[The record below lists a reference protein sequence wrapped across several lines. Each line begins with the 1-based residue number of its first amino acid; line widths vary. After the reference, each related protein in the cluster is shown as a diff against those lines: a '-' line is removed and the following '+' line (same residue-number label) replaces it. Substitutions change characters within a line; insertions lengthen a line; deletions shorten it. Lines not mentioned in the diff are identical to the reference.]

1 MASDPLEKYRFNVW
15 GWESEHRFWES
26 HNLKHLLQ
34 LRVKTNHE
42 FSKLIKLLVLITDQ
56 KQFPGEI

>member
-1 MASDPLEKYRFNVW
+1 MASDPLEKYRFNVL
-15 GWESEHRFWES
+15 GWESEHRAWES

-56 KQFPGEI
+56 KQFLGEI